1 MKFTHYILW
10 NVIPEWVKLYLNFKL
25 LKTYLGISKQV
36 KELLVISKKTKSSRE
51 YRVIKHRV
59 MENVLNMEK
68 LDRDNQ

>member
-59 MENVLNMEK
+59 MDNVTIMEK